1 MQFGEQG
8 LIRILMDGGKR
19 YSQMSESEK
28 QSLYTLAQEP
38 ESQLM
43 QSSDEEEEGLEEVEE
58 EEEDSA
64 EIQVAVKR
72 LERQAEKRPFNPQVW
87 PEIEDPEILESNRKW
102 MLQFRSNLKC
112 NEKYGPD
119 VVYPDAPDLAAY
131 LGQFGLSSFRQIS
144 LCRTYANYLTQQDR
158 AMKAELPKQITKKTK
173 ISK

>member
-19 YSQMSESEK
+19 YDQMSESEK
-28 QSLYTLAQEP
+28 RALYTLAQEP
-38 ESQLM
+38 ESQVM
-43 QSSDEEEEGLEEVEE
+43 SASDEEEDGLEEVEPDDE
-58 EEEDSA
+58 GSGEDSA

-102 MLQFRSNLKC
+102 LLQFQGNLKC
-112 NEKYGPD
+112 NE
-119 VVYPDAPDLAAY
+119 VYPEGPDLAGY

-158 AMKAELPKQITKKTK
+158 AMKAELPKQITKK
-173 ISK
+173 SKK